1 MSASREKKNRQELS
15 GSGIPDIKDIRAAE
29 ERQKQRRSNWLY
41 GGIAV
46 AFVLVAAALL
56 LWNSNIIQRSK
67 TAVCVGEEKYSAAEV
82 GYFYHSAYNSIANS
96 QYANYL
102 GLDNSKPLKEQAVPE
117 IASMLLGIKVE
128 KGMTWDDY
136 FRDAAKQQLV
146 QLTALKKEAAKE
158 KFEFTDAMQKEVDE
172 TLESLTANAKQAG
185 MSAKAYVK
193 ALFGPN
199 MTLSIFK
206 DILHDSILVSDFSA
220 AHQES
225 LTYTEKEIEKYY
237 NKNKDHFDVV
247 NYECVYFPGTAEPT
261 KNDKGEDVPATEEA
275 NKAAAKAAKK
285 DAKDA
290 LAQLQAGGDL
300 EKIAKDYK
308 RASYSAKKD
317 ATNSGDAISQWLFSK
332 DRTSGDS
339 DVVES
344 NGSYYVVLFHDRG
357 RNDYNTVNVRH
368 ILLRIDDSKL
378 DKEAKDYKEQLEA
391 LKKEQK
397 KKADKIMKEWK
408 KAGADEEAFA
418 KLANKYSDD
427 GGSNT
432 NGGLY
437 SQVPKG
443 QMVPAFNDWIFA
455 KNREKGDSDILFVDA
470 GNYKGY
476 HVMYFSGK
484 DAPYWSV
491 QVKGTMSRDDQAK
504 WNTDLMKGLK
514 ATEESGMKYVG

>member
-15 GSGIPDIKDIRAAE
+15 GSGIPDIRDIHAAE
-29 ERQKQRRSNWLY
+29 ERKKQRRSNWLY
-41 GGIAV
+41 GSIGII
-46 AFVLVAAALL
+46 FVLVAAGLL
-56 LWNSNIIQRSK
+56 LWNSNIIQRNK

-96 QYANYL
+96 QYAGYL
-102 GLDNSKPLKEQAVPE
+102 GLDPSKSLKEQAVPE
-117 IASMLLGIKVE
+117 MASMLLGIQVE
-128 KGMTWDDY
+128 KDMTWDDY

-146 QLTALKKEAAKE
+146 QLTALKKEAARE
-158 KFEFTDAMQKEVDE
+158 KFEFTDEMQKEVDA
-172 TLESLTANAKQAG
+172 TMESLTANAKQAG

-199 MTLSIFK
+199 MTLSVFK
-206 DILHDSILVSDFSA
+206 DILHDTILVSEFGA

-237 NKNKDHFDVV
+237 NKNKDNFDVV
-247 NYECVYFPGTAEPT
+247 DYDYIYFPGTAEPT
-261 KNDKGEDVPATEEA
+261 KNDKGESVPATEEA
-275 NKAAAKAAKK
+275 NKAASKAAKK
-285 DAKDA
+285 DAEAVLEK
-290 LAQLQAGGDL
+290 LQAGGDL

-308 RASYSAKKD
+308 KATFSAKKD
-317 ATNSGDAISQWLFSK
+317 AVNGGDAISQWLFSK

-339 DVVES
+339 DIVES
-344 NGSYYVVLFHDRG
+344 NGSYYVALFHDRG

-368 ILLRIDDSKL
+368 ILLRVDDSKL
-378 DKEAKDYKEQLEA
+378 DPKADDYKEQLEA

-397 KKADKIMKEWK
+397 EKADKVMKEWK
-408 KAGADEEAFA
+408 DAGATEEAFA

-443 QMVPAFNDWIFA
+443 QMVPAFNDWIFD
-455 KNREKGDSDILFVDA
+455 KSREKGDSDILFVDA

-476 HVMYFSGK
+476 HVMYFAGQ
-484 DAPYWSV
+484 DDPYWNV

-504 WNTDLMKGLK
+504 WNESLMKGLK